1 MASLA
6 GDKFASGW
14 YNLVFKVAFEDGIL
28 WIALIRCVPEVDE
41 DYNITAVIDWTCT
54 YIVLIETFCF
64 MPLEFTRFNPSAS
77 KEDNLLWRLME
88 EWEGEMDP
96 LTPLSNYVKSA
107 EHRTMVCFD
116 FGHFRQERIM
126 KQYNGVLSMSYEQ
139 VVKMY
144 RDCILLEAS
153 KELRWHRLIICR
165 KKVFMFIH
173 ISTKISIPRYNTWNI
188 IKSFHFIYF
197 LHR

>member
-64 MPLEFTRFNPSAS
+64 MPLELTRFNPSAS

-88 EWEGEMDP
+88 EWEGDGSFDAVVE
-96 LTPLSNYVKSA
+96 LG
-107 EHRTMVCFD
+107 EVC
-116 FGHFRQERIM
+116 
-126 KQYNGVLSMSYEQ
+126 
-139 VVKMY
+139 
-144 RDCILLEAS
+144 
-153 KELRWHRLIICR
+153 
-165 KKVFMFIH
+165 
-173 ISTKISIPRYNTWNI
+173 
-188 IKSFHFIYF
+188 
-197 LHR
+197 